1 MKKKLLVI
9 IFTLFLCVIVTGCSK
24 TMKINETADIKM
36 DSIKL
41 TVLGSE
47 KVTIDEGEFSLAN
60 GEYIKVKMTIEN
72 YSSQKYTWT
81 VLNFSLGDKMPS
93 LNAIAESDALKTDI
107 SAGETATGYIY
118 FPVTD
123 SNILTYA
130 SKMKAVSSDKVK
142 VEKVE
147 FNIK

>member
-1 MKKKLLVI
+1 MKKKLLVT
-9 IFTLFLCVIVTGCSK
+9 IFVLFLCLIVTGCSK
-24 TMKINETADIKM
+24 TMKINETANIKM

-47 KVTIDEGEFSLAN
+47 KVNIDEGELSLGN

-72 YSSQKYTWT
+72 YGSEKYTWT
-81 VLNFSLGDKMPS
+81 LLNFSLGDEIPS
-93 LNAIAESDALKTDI
+93 LTVSTESDTLKTDI

-123 SNILTYA
+123 SNILTYT
-130 SKMKAVSSDKVK
+130 SKMETVSSDKVK
-142 VEKVE
+142 VEKVK
-147 FNIK
+147 FKIK